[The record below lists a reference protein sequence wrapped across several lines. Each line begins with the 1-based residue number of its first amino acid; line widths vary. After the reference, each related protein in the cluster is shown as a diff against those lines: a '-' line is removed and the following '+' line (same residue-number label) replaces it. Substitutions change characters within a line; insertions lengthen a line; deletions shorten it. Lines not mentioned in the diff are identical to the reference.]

1 MLRPTPKDA
10 NVDAAKALE
19 RKIEALSRQIERF
32 RIDAQR
38 FLAGDL
44 PLPPDELKDK
54 IQSEL
59 RKLRNSKSRGT
70 AHNFRL
76 GSLEAKLNSHIA
88 LLGRRVRARELG
100 ETRRPDAGSEPR
112 YDAVQG
118 VVVGSQVAG
127 GAAEALYN
135 GLNRPKMG
143 IEKFQGYLAKQV
155 ETIRSK
161 TGCSEVQ
168 FRVAVQDGKLKLKA
182 KPIRQ

>member
-1 MLRPTPKDA
+1 MLRPTPKDSK
-10 NVDAAKALE
+10 NDAGKALE
-19 RKIEALSRQIERF
+19 RKIEAVSRQIERF

-44 PLPPDELKDK
+44 PLPPDELKDQ
-54 IQSEL
+54 IQNEL

-76 GSLEAKLNSHIA
+76 GSLEAKFNSHIA
-88 LLGRRVRARELG
+88 LLGRRVRAREVG
-100 ETRRPDAGSEPR
+100 EARRPADAEPR

-118 VVVGSQVAG
+118 VVVGSNVAG
-127 GAAEALYN
+127 GAAEALFN